1 MFAKKLAVTSLVST
15 AAYATYIRSNASPVQ
30 AHSKYMTAKPL
41 AEHIEQWKTF
51 NKGFGMTD
59 VGRSCGGFPPRKD
72 AVTPFLPASHSPRSL
87 SSQRKG
93 SLPGVNG
100 SVSASNSRSASLD
113 SPTVQPSRFV
123 PSRVVHTH
131 SQPGQ
136 RSLSSDESP
145 VPSQQGH
152 TMVAKPY
159 TTQYDPRNL
168 LKVVTSVVKTRSGSV
183 LARNTILKM
192 DHFPS
197 GAHSNL
203 DFHLQGA
210 PNFRMV
216 DLNVYGVAQPTVIGL
231 STILAL
237 LNCHPKSHV
246 QASCSWFSTRE
257 EPLVYLNG
265 TPYVLRESTKPM
277 QNIRAYYGM
286 NSQRLEKMEE
296 RLKADV
302 VKENGKFGGLV
313 LVHQELL
320 DGTLVPCWLSADSI
334 QTPKEVFQKFQQDN
348 YRLQYFRIP
357 ICPDQSPGDNYLDEY
372 VRIIKTLEPT
382 DPLIFNCGMGV
393 VRTTVGMIVAQIIR
407 RTQLIERGIP
417 DPFPIIGWHY
427 SHALDGDLEG
437 KQPIMAPE
445 LVRGLEEEAE
455 KNSQTKSL
463 LRLVYVLEKGLE
475 SKMSPH
481 SAIEWA
487 LARGQ
492 SIDALTQAIRGN
504 YLSIVALAS
513 ALESGSYSKKLL
525 DEVID
530 RSDAVINLREDI
542 LMNRVRQTAVTSN
555 QQEYEPSNNEYL
567 AKALAGLERYFFLL
581 IFTSYINESK
591 DTRFTQRFSDWVKNR
606 SEIWSMLGKLR
617 RKGPQLYLFRPVDD
631 LTRLGNNRDGATSGS
646 VNTFGQNVGMF
657 GMNNQNENRVA
668 GEVEGYA
675 LKARS
680 GSVLTSHTILKVDF
694 WQSQWALPEEQQSGL
709 FVSSPSMQRDGFI
722 ERNRAASEYDDIV
735 TGASNFRRVPHT
747 SVYGVA
753 QPTVEGLQNVLRK
766 LRKDKGQSEKILWI
780 NTREEPI
787 IYINGIPYVLRD
799 RYFTLRNIRAY
810 SGITSNRLEMLEE
823 RLKEDVINETL
834 NYEGR
839 ILLHGEDQEGNVRAV
854 WEDVH
859 VDDVLTVKDIMEQ
872 VANSVSNDSDG
883 DEEGG
888 AENGNCQIT
897 LDYHRVPVTAE
908 KPPEWKDF
916 DDMRNLIASADHPDA
931 SIVLNCQVGLGRSTT
946 GTVIATL
953 LTAWMYPGKSKLKEE
968 QGQLEKSPRSPLNY
982 QLINSLLRVIKNGLE
997 VKSIVDDAIDRCGK
1011 FLNLRDVIEDMH
1023 MQAENEKD
1031 AASTKRAIKKGIT
1044 ALERYFL
1051 LICFQSYLDQTSP
1064 EAVDDTETFET
1075 WMKRH
1080 PELSTI
1086 LLETRKEDIEVIVPV
1101 ESSIGDGVAL
1111 ESEVMGVVNSRHG
1124 QVLAQQTILK
1134 HDAFPGCQKM
1144 SLREKVDGAP
1154 NYRRVEAKSIKAA
1167 VKFTNF
1173 SANTSGLQNDMEM
1186 NDFSG
1191 LSPPYICGCAMPTKD
1206 AIKQVLKKMDAGP
1219 GGKRKV
1225 MWTCL
1230 REEPVLYVNKRPY
1243 VLRIYQDPLKNL
1255 ETTGIARERVE
1266 GMENRMK
1273 LDVLDELKIYNGRLL
1288 LHDEETTEK
1297 GGFIIVPQW
1306 ETVPVECVETPDDV
1320 FKSIIAEGYMVDYLR
1335 IPITDEQAPIPDVF
1349 DQLVRRMQNANA
1361 GVDVLFNC
1369 QMGRGRTTTGMVTA
1383 CLLTMILKNDLVMDM
1398 TSSYIV
1404 ESTSTPSASVADI
1417 GELTLYNQDEDE
1429 AHSAT
1434 KRYHNGEYKL
1444 ILQLVSALTYGKLAK
1459 RLTDHAINQCDHM
1472 QNLRKAIY
1480 DYKLRLDAVEAGSRK
1495 YHQLRE
1501 VGLNYLV
1508 RYFYLIVFANYLLE
1522 EMVSHEDGWSSE
1534 GDQPE
1539 DSETI
1544 LDDDAKKIITFS
1556 KWLKGRRE
1564 ITNIIKL
1571 DQMDFE

>member
-1 MFAKKLAVTSLVST
+1 
-15 AAYATYIRSNASPVQ
+15 
-30 AHSKYMTAKPL
+30 
-41 AEHIEQWKTF
+41 
-51 NKGFGMTD
+51 
-59 VGRSCGGFPPRKD
+59 
-72 AVTPFLPASHSPRSL
+72 
-87 SSQRKG
+87 
-93 SLPGVNG
+93 
-100 SVSASNSRSASLD
+100 
-113 SPTVQPSRFV
+113 
-123 PSRVVHTH
+123 
-131 SQPGQ
+131 
-136 RSLSSDESP
+136 
-145 VPSQQGH
+145 
-152 TMVAKPY
+152 MVAKPF
-159 TTQYDPRNL
+159 TTQHDPKRL
-168 LKVVTSVVKTRSGSV
+168 LNVVTSVVKTRSGSV

-210 PNFRMV
+210 PNFRMA

-237 LNCHPKSHV
+237 LNCHPKSHAKA
-246 QASCSWFSTRE
+246 QCSWFSTRE

-265 TPYVLRESTKPM
+265 TPYVLREYTKPL

-286 NSQRLEKMEE
+286 NSERLEKMEE

-302 VKENGKFGGLV
+302 VKETAKFGGLV
-313 LVHQELL
+313 LVHQELM
-320 DGTLVPCWLSADSI
+320 DGTVVPCWLSADSI
-334 QTPKEVFQKFQQDN
+334 QTPKEVFQKFQEQN

-372 VRIIKTLEPT
+372 VRIIKTLDPT

-393 VRTTVGMIVAQIIR
+393 VRTTVGMTVAQIIR

-427 SHALDGDLEG
+427 SHAIDGEMDATG
-437 KQPIMAPE
+437 PMAPE
-445 LVRGLEEEAE
+445 LVRGLEEAAE
-455 KNSQTKSL
+455 KNNQTKAL
-463 LRLVYVLEKGLE
+463 LRLVYVLEKGLD

-492 SIDALTQAIRGN
+492 SIDALRQAIMGN
-504 YLSIVALAS
+504 YLSIVALSS

-525 DEVID
+525 DEIID
-530 RSDAVINLREDI
+530 RSDAVVNLREDI
-542 LMNRVRQTAVTSN
+542 LMNRIRQTTVSSN
-555 QQEYEPSNNEYL
+555 QQEYDPNSNEYL

-581 IFTSYINESK
+581 IFTAYINESP
-591 DTRFTQRFSDWVKNR
+591 DTSFAMRFSDWVKAR
-606 SEIWSMLGKLR
+606 SEIWSMMQKLR
-617 RKGPQLYLFRPVDD
+617 RKGPQLYLFRPVED
-631 LTRLGNNRDGATSGS
+631 LSALGNGRDNRSRANNFTSFGHGA
-646 VNTFGQNVGMF
+646 GMF
-657 GMNNQNENRVA
+657 GMTDQTENRVA

-694 WQSQWALPEEQQSGL
+694 WQSQWVPQEEQQSGL
-709 FVSSPSMQRDGFI
+709 FSPMQSPNVQRDGFI
-722 ERNRAASEYDDIV
+722 ERHSLVSSEYDEFMIE
-735 TGASNFRRVPHT
+735 GASNFRHIPQT

-753 QPTVEGLQNVLRK
+753 QPTIEGLKCVLRK
-766 LRKDKGQSEKILWI
+766 LRRDRGRGDRILWI
-780 NTREEPI
+780 NLREEPI

-810 SGITSNRLEMLEE
+810 SGITASRLEMLEQ
-823 RLKEDVINETL
+823 RLKEDVINETI

-839 ILLHGEDQEGNVRAV
+839 ILLHGEDKDGNVRAV
-854 WEDVH
+854 WEDVQI
-859 VDDVLTVKDIMEQ
+859 DDILTVKDVMEQ
-872 VANSVSNDSDG
+872 VAADISIDSD
-883 DEEGG
+883 DDSVP
-888 AENGNCQIT
+888 ENERAIQ
-897 LDYHRVPVTAE
+897 LSYHRVPVTAE

-916 DDMRNLIASADHPDA
+916 DDMRNLIASTDRPDA
-931 SIVLNCQVGLGRSTT
+931 IVLNCQVGLGRSTT

-953 LTAWMYPGKSKLKEE
+953 LTNWIFPGASNLRVEPE
-968 QGQLEKSPRSPLNY
+968 QDKAQRPRLNY

-997 VKSIVDDAIDRCGK
+997 VKSVVDDAIDRCGQY
-1011 FLNLRDVIEDMH
+1011 LNLRDVIEDLH
-1023 MQAENEKD
+1023 VQAENETVEAKK
-1031 AASTKRAIKKGIT
+1031 KRTIKKGIT

-1064 EAVDDTETFET
+1064 EAMGDTETFER

-1086 LLETRKEDIEVIVPV
+1086 LLDTRKDDIELIVPV
-1101 ESSIGDGVAL
+1101 ESSIGDGLAL
-1111 ESEVMGVVNSRHG
+1111 ESEVMGVVSARHG

-1144 SLREKVDGAP
+1144 SLREKIDGSP
-1154 NYRRVEAKSIKAA
+1154 NYRRVEAKGIKAA
-1167 VKFTNF
+1167 VKFSNLGV
-1173 SANTSGLQNDMEM
+1173 NTSGLQSDMERD
-1186 NDFSG
+1186 DFST

-1206 AIKQVLKKMDAGP
+1206 AIMKVLAKMDAGP

-1225 MWTCL
+1225 LWTCL

-1243 VLRIYQDPLKNL
+1243 VLRLFQDPLKNL
-1255 ETTGIARERVE
+1255 ETTGIAKERVE

-1273 LDVLDELKIYNGRLL
+1273 SDVLEELKVYNGRLL
-1288 LHDEETTEK
+1288 LHDEETTDK

-1306 ETVPVECVETPDDV
+1306 ETVPVECVETPSDV
-1320 FKSIIAEGYMVDYLR
+1320 FKSIVEEGYQVDYLR

-1349 DQLVRRMQNANA
+1349 DQLVTRLQGANT

-1383 CLLTMILKNDLVMDM
+1383 CLMTMILKNDLVMDM
-1398 TSSYIV
+1398 TNSYVV
-1404 ESTSTPSASVADI
+1404 ESSTAPLASSGDL
-1417 GELTLYNQDEDE
+1417 GELSLYNLDEDE
-1429 AHSAT
+1429 AHQAAE
-1434 KRYHNGEYKL
+1434 RYVNGEYK
-1444 ILQLVSALTYGKLAK
+1444 IVLQLVSALTYGKLAK
-1459 RLTDHAINQCDHM
+1459 RLTDHAINECDHM

-1480 DYKLRLDAVEAGSRK
+1480 DYKLRLDALEVGTQK
-1495 YHQLRE
+1495 YHSIRE

-1522 EMVSHEDGWSSE
+1522 EMVSHEDGWSTD
-1534 GDQPE
+1534 GDHDNAE
-1539 DSETI
+1539 EETI
-1544 LDDDAKKIITFS
+1544 LDDEAKKIVTFS

-1571 DQMDFE
+1571 NPIDFE

>member
-1 MFAKKLAVTSLVST
+1 MATSPPDHNKSVLPMVQ
-15 AAYATYIRSNASPVQ
+15 SPPSYQV
-30 AHSKYMTAKPL
+30 
-41 AEHIEQWKTF
+41 
-51 NKGFGMTD
+51 
-59 VGRSCGGFPPRKD
+59 
-72 AVTPFLPASHSPRSL
+72 
-87 SSQRKG
+87 QRKG
-93 SLPGVNG
+93 SLPTNRKTQR
-100 SVSASNSRSASLD
+100 SNSRTNSDQAQTQR
-113 SPTVQPSRFV
+113 SPFIPSRIASV
-123 PSRVVHTH
+123 H
-131 SQPGQ
+131 SQPTQ
-136 RSLSSDESP
+136 RSLSTDD
-145 VPSQQGH
+145 GYANH
-152 TMVAKPY
+152 TLVAKPF
-159 TTQYDPRNL
+159 TAQHDPKRL
-168 LKVVTSVVKTRSGSV
+168 LNVVTSVVKTRSGSV
-183 LARNTILKM
+183 LSRNTILKM

-237 LNCHPKSHV
+237 LNCHPKSHGKA
-246 QASCSWFSTRE
+246 QCAWFSTRE

-265 TPYVLRESTKPM
+265 TPYVLREYTKPL

-302 VKENGKFGGLV
+302 VKETAKFGGLV

-320 DGTLVPCWLSADSI
+320 DGTVVPCWLSADSI
-334 QTPKEVFQKFQQDN
+334 QTPKEVFQKFQEQN

-407 RTQLIERGIP
+407 RTQLIERGMP
-417 DPFPIIGWHY
+417 DPFPIIGWQY
-427 SHALDGDLEG
+427 SHAVDGDVDAAV
-437 KQPIMAPE
+437 PMAPE
-445 LVRGLEEEAE
+445 LVKGLEEAAE
-455 KNSQTKSL
+455 KNSQTRAL
-463 LRLVYVLEKGLE
+463 LRLVYVLEKGLD

-492 SIDALTQAIRGN
+492 SIDALRQAIMGN
-504 YLSIVALAS
+504 YTSIVALS
-513 ALESGSYSKKLL
+513 STLESGSYSKKLL
-525 DEVID
+525 DEIID
-530 RSDAVINLREDI
+530 RSDAVVNLREDI
-542 LMNRVRQTAVTSN
+542 LMNRIRQTTVSSN
-555 QQEYEPSNNEYL
+555 QQEYDPNNNEYL

-581 IFTSYINESK
+581 IFTSYINESE
-591 DTRFTQRFSDWVKNR
+591 DTGFAMRFSDWVKGR
-606 SEIWSMLGKLR
+606 SEIWSMMQKLR
-617 RKGPQLYLFRPVDD
+617 RKGPQLYLFRPVED
-631 LTRLGNNRDGATSGS
+631 LSALGNGRDNRSRANNSSSFGH
-646 VNTFGQNVGMF
+646 NTGMF
-657 GMNNQNENRVA
+657 GMTDQNESRVA

-694 WQSQWALPEEQQSGL
+694 WQSQWVPQEEQHQSAL
-709 FVSSPSMQRDGFI
+709 FSPMASPNVQLDGFI
-722 ERNRAASEYDDIV
+722 ERHQLATGYDGFMIE
-735 TGASNFRRVPHT
+735 GASNFRRIPHT
-747 SVYGVA
+747 AVHAVA
-753 QPTVEGLQNVLRK
+753 QPTIEGLKVLLRK
-766 LRKDKGQSEKILWI
+766 MRRDRGQGETILWI
-780 NTREEPI
+780 NLREEPI

-810 SGITSNRLEMLEE
+810 SGITSSRLEMLEQ
-823 RLKEDVINETL
+823 RLKEDVITETL
-834 NYEGR
+834 NYDGR
-839 ILLHGEDQEGNVRAV
+839 ILLHGEDSDGNVRAV

-859 VDDVLTVKDIMEQ
+859 VDDILTVKDVMEL
-872 VANSVSNDSDG
+872 VVEDVSNDSDSDSVSKG
-883 DEEGG
+883 DM
-888 AENGNCQIT
+888 AIKFM
-897 LDYHRVPVTAE
+897 YYRVPVTAE

-916 DDMRNLIASADHPDA
+916 DDMRNLIASAEHPDN

-953 LTAWMYPGKSKLKEE
+953 LTSWIYPGISTQKAEDVDHEVS
-968 QGQLEKSPRSPLNY
+968 QRPRLNY

-997 VKSIVDDAIDRCGK
+997 VKSVVDDAIDRCGR

-1023 MQAENEKD
+1023 VQAENETDEALK
-1031 AASTKRAIKKGIT
+1031 KRTIKKGIT

-1064 EAVDDTETFET
+1064 EAVGDTETFET

-1086 LLETRKEDIEVIVPV
+1086 LLETRKDDIELIVPV
-1101 ESSIGDGVAL
+1101 ESSIGDGLAL
-1111 ESEVMGVVNSRHG
+1111 ESEVTGVVSSRHG

-1154 NYRRVEAKSIKAA
+1154 NYRRVEAKGIKAA
-1167 VKFTNF
+1167 VKYSNLR
-1173 SANTSGLQNDMEM
+1173 SSTSGLQHDMELD
-1186 NDFSG
+1186 DFSS

-1206 AIKQVLKKMDAGP
+1206 AIKKVLAKMDAGP

-1225 MWTCL
+1225 LWTCL

-1243 VLRIYQDPLKNL
+1243 VLRLSHDPLKNL
-1255 ETTGIARERVE
+1255 ETTGIAKERVE

-1273 LDVLDELKIYNGRLL
+1273 SDVLEELKVYNGRLL

-1297 GGFIIVPQW
+1297 GGFIILPQW
-1306 ETVPVECVETPDDV
+1306 ETVPVEMVETPGDV
-1320 FKSIIAEGYMVDYLR
+1320 FKSIIEEGYQVDYLR

-1349 DQLVRRMQNANA
+1349 DQLIRRMQNANT

-1383 CLLTMILKNDLVMDM
+1383 CLMTMILKNDLVMDM
-1398 TSSYIV
+1398 TSSYVV
-1404 ESTSTPSASVADI
+1404 ESSTTPLASTADL
-1417 GELTLYNQDEDE
+1417 GELSLYNLDEDE
-1429 AHSAT
+1429 AHQAAE
-1434 KRYHNGEYKL
+1434 RYTNGEYKI

-1459 RLTDHAINQCDHM
+1459 RLTDHAINECDHM

-1480 DYKLRLDAVEAGSRK
+1480 DYKLRLDALEVGSQK
-1495 YHQLRE
+1495 YHATRE

-1522 EMVSHEDGWSSE
+1522 EMVHQDDGSSDD
-1534 GDQPE
+1534 GDHDTNE
-1539 DSETI
+1539 ETI
-1544 LDDDAKKIITFS
+1544 LDDEAKKIITFS
-1556 KWLKGRRE
+1556 QWLKGRRE

-1571 DQMDFE
+1571 NSIDFE